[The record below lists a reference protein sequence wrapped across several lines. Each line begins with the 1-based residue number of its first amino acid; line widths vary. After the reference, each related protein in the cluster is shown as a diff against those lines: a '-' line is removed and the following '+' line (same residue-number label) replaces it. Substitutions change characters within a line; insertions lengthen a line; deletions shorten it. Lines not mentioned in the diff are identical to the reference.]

1 MTEEK
6 EFLLLS
12 KRDKILRIN
21 LKNLTDQEDLP
32 LENVENVISIEYEME
47 GECVF
52 YGDTDQRKIFKQC
65 LNGSAAE
72 VLVHNTQTVE
82 GENYLKFTLFFKND
96 RGLFHFSVHPIIFSS
111 IFFKYYP
118 TTTIFFYAHE
128 R

>member
-1 MTEEK
+1 M
-6 EFLLLS
+6 
-12 KRDKILRIN
+12 
-21 LKNLTDQEDLP
+21 KNLTDQEELP

-96 RGLFHFSVHPIIFSS
+96 RGLFHFSIHPIIFSS
-111 IFFKYYP
+111 LFVLRIAANPQCYF
-118 TTTIFFYAHE
+118 T
-128 R
+128 RLNL